1 VTLETLKQ
9 KLETLAEG
17 TLVEVSDLTGTQD
30 HYQAKVISGSFEG
43 KSSLQ
48 RHRMVLA
55 LVQQEIDSGEIHALS
70 LITQIP

>member
-1 VTLETLKQ
+1 MTLETLKQ